1 MDSVILE
8 GSSNKS
14 GNAGEQRGIVLVILS
29 AVVWSFGGAIARYLD
44 VDDTWTQVFWR
55 SGFASVFLFSFLVW
69 RDGFRGALSAFAQ
82 MGWPGFAVALCF
94 GTASTSFVL
103 ALAHTTVA
111 NILLI
116 NAGVPLIA
124 ALLGWILFRTRV
136 SGATWLAIAAVIG
149 GVAIMVSESLDGKV
163 SPIGDLLALTISF
176 AFASAT
182 VITRH
187 YAHVRMLPAT
197 CLGTAIGTA
206 IAFFLSGG
214 LAVSLPDFGLLF
226 AFGALNLGLG
236 LALFSSGARLV
247 PAALA
252 ALLGTLETV
261 LGPVWVWLF
270 HGETASGRTLLG
282 GLIVFAAL
290 FVHLA
295 LEWRAA
301 SRRKA

>member
-44 VDDTWTQVFWR
+44 VEDTWTQVFWR

-69 RDGFRGALSAFAQ
+69 RDGFSGALSAFAH

-163 SPIGDLLALTISF
+163 SPIGDLLALTIS
-176 AFASAT
+176 
-182 VITRH
+182 
-187 YAHVRMLPAT
+187 
-197 CLGTAIGTA
+197 
-206 IAFFLSGG
+206 
-214 LAVSLPDFGLLF
+214 
-226 AFGALNLGLG
+226 
-236 LALFSSGARLV
+236 
-247 PAALA
+247 
-252 ALLGTLETV
+252 
-261 LGPVWVWLF
+261 
-270 HGETASGRTLLG
+270 
-282 GLIVFAAL
+282 
-290 FVHLA
+290 
-295 LEWRAA
+295 
-301 SRRKA
+301 